1 MISRSLLLSGRS
13 GPSLAFSKCKTTYLK
28 HGLPELSSR
37 NAVRPLHRYHST
49 AAGSAALRITAA
61 SQNNNRDSSSSSSSS
76 PLGFGTRLRNVVLTS
91 LGAAALA
98 ATLTMSPPSI
108 SQAEAAVPTGSPIA
122 AVPATMQSK
131 QPMPSTNYLSA
142 EEIATVNVFQQN
154 TPAVVNISNIIAA
167 RTRYSMDPIKI
178 PQGQGSGFI
187 WDTNGHIVTNYH
199 VIRGAAEV
207 QVTLIDQTVWKA
219 KIIGGDPSKDVAV
232 LQIEAPT
239 AVLKNLKPVAVGE
252 SSGLFVGQRVLAI
265 GNPFG
270 LDHSLS
276 GGIVSGLNRELA
288 TGMGPG
294 LRGVIQTDAAI
305 NPGNSGGPLL
315 DSRGRLI
322 GINTAIADPSG
333 KGSSSG
339 VGFAVP
345 IDTVKGLV
353 EQILTYG
360 RVVRPILGVTIAPP
374 QALRQLGLEGVL
386 ILDAPRGSP
395 AAKAGLQG
403 ISKDN
408 FGRIIIGDVIV
419 GFNNKPVK
427 SEGDLFE
434 QLDKCK
440 VGEKVTLD
448 VLRQG
453 QKKMTLSV
461 VLGERAPE
469 PSD

>member
-1 MISRSLLLSGRS
+1 MQLANRSFHRSLQSPRLL
-13 GPSLAFSKCKTTYLK
+13 T
-28 HGLPELSSR
+28 
-37 NAVRPLHRYHST
+37 V
-49 AAGSAALRITAA
+49 AA
-61 SQNNNRDSSSSSSSS
+61 SKNNNNHGEYSSSSTSSS
-76 PLGFGTRLRNVVLTS
+76 PLGLGTRIRNVILTS

-98 ATLTMSPPSI
+98 ATLTFSPPVI
-108 SQAEAAVPTGSPIA
+108 SRAEAMSGPPIA
-122 AVPATMQSK
+122 AIPATMQSK
-131 QPMPSTNYLSA
+131 QPLPSGGYLSP
-142 EEIATVNVFQQN
+142 EELATVRVFQEN

-167 RTRYSMDPIKI
+167 RTRYSMDVMKI

-199 VIRGAAEV
+199 VIRGASEV

-219 KIIGGDPSKDVAV
+219 KIIGGDASKDVAV
-232 LQIEAPT
+232 LALLAPPE
-239 AVLKNLKPVAVGE
+239 VLKNLKPVTLGE

-265 GNPFG
+265 GNPFA

-276 GGIVSGLNRELA
+276 AGIVSGLNRELQ
-288 TGMGPG
+288 TNGPG

-315 DSRGRLI
+315 DSRGHLI

-353 EQILTYG
+353 DQILTYG
-360 RVVRPILGVTIAPP
+360 RVVRPVLGVTIAPP

-386 ILDAPRGSP
+386 ILDAPKGSP

-408 FGRIIIGDVIV
+408 FGRIVIGDVIV
-419 GFNNKPVK
+419 GFNNTPIK
-427 SEGDLFE
+427 SEGDLFD
-434 QLDKCK
+434 QLDKCQVGDK
-440 VGEKVTLD
+440 VKLD

-453 QKKMTLSV
+453 QKKVSLTV
-461 VLGERAPE
+461 TLGERVLE

>member
-1 MISRSLLLSGRS
+1 
-13 GPSLAFSKCKTTYLK
+13 
-28 HGLPELSSR
+28 
-37 NAVRPLHRYHST
+37 
-49 AAGSAALRITAA
+49 
-61 SQNNNRDSSSSSSSS
+61 
-76 PLGFGTRLRNVVLTS
+76 
-91 LGAAALA
+91 
-98 ATLTMSPPSI
+98 
-108 SQAEAAVPTGSPIA
+108 
-122 AVPATMQSK
+122 MQSK
-131 QPMPSTNYLSA
+131 QPMPSAEYLSP
-142 EEIATVNVFQQN
+142 EELATVRVFQEN

-167 RTRYSMDPIKI
+167 RTRYSMDVLKI

-187 WDTNGHIVTNYH
+187 WDTNGHIITNYH

-232 LQIEAPT
+232 LQIQAP
-239 AVLKNLKPVAVGE
+239 ADVLKNLKPVAVGE

-265 GNPFG
+265 GNPFA

-276 GGIVSGLNRELA
+276 AGIVSGLNRELA
-288 TGMGPG
+288 TNVGPG

-360 RVVRPILGVTIAPP
+360 RVVRPVLGVTIAPP

-408 FGRIIIGDVIV
+408 FGRVVIGDVIV
-419 GFNNKPVK
+419 GFNGKPVK
-427 SEGDLFE
+427 SEGDLFD
-434 QLDKCK
+434 QLDTCK
-440 VGEKVTLD
+440 VGDKVQVD

-453 QKKMTLSV
+453 EKKVSV
-461 VLGERAPE
+461 SVLLGERAPE
-469 PSD
+469 VTD

>member
-13 GPSLAFSKCKTTYLK
+13 APSLALNKCRYTHTIHLKYPLTESISK
-28 HGLPELSSR
+28 
-37 NAVRPLHRYHST
+37 NVVRPLHRYHST
-49 AAGSAALRITAA
+49 TGATALRVTAA
-61 SQNNNRDSSSSSSSS
+61 ASRNSNDTGETSST
-76 PLGFGTRLRNVVLTS
+76 LGLGTRLRNVLLTS
-91 LGAAALA
+91 LGAAALV
-98 ATLTMSPPSI
+98 ATLTFSPPSI
-108 SQAEAAVPTGSPIA
+108 SRAEAALPTGPPIA

-131 QPMPSTNYLSA
+131 QPMPSAEYLSP
-142 EEIATVNVFQQN
+142 EELATVRVFQEN

-167 RTRYSMDPIKI
+167 RTRYSMDVLKI

-187 WDTNGHIVTNYH
+187 WDTNGHIITNYH

-232 LQIEAPT
+232 LQLEAP
-239 AVLKNLKPVAVGE
+239 AQVLKNLKPVAVGE

-265 GNPFG
+265 GNPFA

-276 GGIVSGLNRELA
+276 AGIVSGLNRELA
-288 TGMGPG
+288 TNVGPG

-360 RVVRPILGVTIAPP
+360 RVVRPVLGVTIAPP

-403 ISKDN
+403 ITKDN
-408 FGRIIIGDVIV
+408 FGRVVIGDVIV

-427 SEGDLFE
+427 SEGDLFD

-440 VGEKVTLD
+440 VGDKVQVD

-453 QKKMTLSV
+453 DKKVTVSV
-461 VLGERAPE
+461 VLGERVLE